1 MKMQAGYER
10 HRSDH
15 ITGDNPA
22 RIQEKDYTPSDEES
36 ARRSLEERLQR
47 AEGPDNVW

>member
-1 MKMQAGYER
+1 MQAGCER
-10 HRSDH
+10 HRSDR
-15 ITGDNPA
+15 IMGDNPA